1 MTRLHTEYQ
10 RLYLPP
16 GVGVDDTAPPRFI
29 DSDGRTRTMVLA
41 LGHPADWATLSP
53 VWRGVQADLALPAPA
68 IAVNGVDAFELWFSL
83 AQPVSVAE
91 AAAFLQ
97 GLRQRYLP
105 ELAHKR
111 LRTLP
116 AGAGDAPAAPPAAW
130 IPALQAATGQWSAF
144 VAPDLAAVF
153 GDDPSLD
160 FQPGND
166 AQAELLS
173 RLASIPLDGFQTA
186 LALLRPVAPP
196 AATTAAPASSAA
208 APPPATPGATHAALA
223 GPYQDPQRFLLDV
236 MNDPTVALSLRIEA
250 AKALLP
256 HGAPGA
262 PAGTA

>member
-16 GVGVDDTAPPRFI
+16 GAGVDDTAPPRFI
-29 DSDGRTRTMVLA
+29 DSDGRTRAMVLA
-41 LGHPADWATLSP
+41 LGHPADWASLSP

-83 AQPVSVAE
+83 AQPVPVAE
-91 AAAFLQ
+91 ATAFLQ

-105 ELAHKR
+105 ELAPKR

-116 AGAGDAPAAPPAAW
+116 AGAGDAPPAAW
-130 IPALQAATGQWSAF
+130 IPAPQAASGQWSAF

-173 RLASIPLDGFQTA
+173 RLVSTPLDAFQTA
-186 LALLRPVAPP
+186 LALLRPAAQP
-196 AATTAAPASSAA
+196 AATTAVPASGAA

>member
-41 LGHPADWATLSP
+41 LGHPADWASLSP

-105 ELAHKR
+105 ELAPKR

-116 AGAGDAPAAPPAAW
+116 AGAGDAPPAAW

-173 RLASIPLDGFQTA
+173 RLTSTPLDAFQTA
-186 LALLRPVAPP
+186 LALLRPAAQP
-196 AATTAAPASSAA
+196 ASNTTAPASSAA
-208 APPPATPGATHAALA
+208 ASAPATPGTTHAALA

-236 MNDPTVALSLRIEA
+236 MNDPTVALALRIEA

-256 HGAPGA
+256 HGTPGA
-262 PAGTA
+262 PASAA

>member
-16 GVGVDDTAPPRFI
+16 GAGVDDTAPPRFV
-29 DSDGRTRTMVLA
+29 DSDGCTRTMVLA
-41 LGHPADWATLSP
+41 LGHPADWASLSP

-105 ELAHKR
+105 ELALKR

-116 AGAGDAPAAPPAAW
+116 AGAGAAPATQPAAW

-173 RLASIPLDGFQTA
+173 RLASIPLDAFQTA
-186 LALLRPVAPP
+186 LALLRPAAPP
-196 AATTAAPASSAA
+196 AAAKAASASSEP
-208 APPPATPGATHAALA
+208 APPPATPSATHAALA

-236 MNDPTVALSLRIEA
+236 MNDPTVALALRIEA

-256 HGAPGA
+256 HSAPGA
-262 PAGTA
+262 PASAA

>member
-16 GVGVDDTAPPRFI
+16 GAGVDDTAPPRFI

-41 LGHPADWATLSP
+41 LGHPADWASLSP

-83 AQPVSVAE
+83 AQPVPVAE

-97 GLRQRYLP
+97 GLRQRYLSD
-105 ELAHKR
+105 LAPKR

-116 AGAGDAPAAPPAAW
+116 AGVGNAPAAPPAAW
-130 IPALQAATGQWSAF
+130 IPALQAATVQWSAF

-186 LALLRPVAPP
+186 LALLRPAAQP
-196 AATTAAPASSAA
+196 AATNTTAPASIEPASSL
-208 APPPATPGATHAALA
+208 ATPGATHAALA

-236 MNDPTVALSLRIEA
+236 MNDPTVALALRIEA

-256 HGAPGA
+256 PVNK
-262 PAGTA
+262 